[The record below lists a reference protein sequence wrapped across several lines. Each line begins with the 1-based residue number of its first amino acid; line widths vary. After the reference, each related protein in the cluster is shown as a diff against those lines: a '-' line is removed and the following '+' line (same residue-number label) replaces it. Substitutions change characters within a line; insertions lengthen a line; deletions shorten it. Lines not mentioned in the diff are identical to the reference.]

1 MSRLR
6 RAAADFGMLFLLP
19 ATIAL
24 LPWRV
29 GFALLKRLAR
39 SPRLLRA
46 ATDPAWEAARPY
58 LGAADEL
65 DWKFRF
71 RLLRL
76 VDHADVYLALL
87 RGRRWRARNLVAHGD
102 WPAPGAGVL
111 LTFHWGAG
119 WWIWPE
125 LGAHGIAAHFLARQP
140 QGRSLGLTRVS
151 HAFGRL
157 REWAMHRSGGAGAL
171 FTGGSSAKI
180 AEAFAQRHAVVG
192 MLDLPPA
199 AGQRALPVT
208 VLGREARFP
217 YGLLRLAAAA
227 NVPVTLFSVGL
238 NVADGTRDMRIE
250 TLPAGLAPEAAL
262 ARYAAHLDA
271 RLRDTPA
278 YWQIW
283 REAAALFTPAAGCA
297 GDAAPY
303 NTDTHPLAD
312 GAASGST
319 ARRTSP

>member
-6 RAAADFGMLFLLP
+6 RAAADLGMLFLLP
-19 ATIAL
+19 AGIAL

-39 SPRLLRA
+39 SPRLFRA
-46 ATDPAWEAARPY
+46 ATDPAWDAARPY
-58 LGAADEL
+58 LGAAHEPEF
-65 DWKFRF
+65 KFRF

-76 VDHADVYLALL
+76 VDHVDVYLALL
-87 RGRRWRARNLVAHGD
+87 RGRRWRARYLVQRGD

-111 LTFHWGAG
+111 LTYHWGAG
-119 WWIWPE
+119 WWIWPA
-125 LGAHGIAAHFLARQP
+125 LRAHGIAAHFLARQP
-140 QGRSLGLTRVS
+140 QGRSLGLTRLS

-157 REWAMHRSGGAGAL
+157 REWSMHRIGGAGAL
-171 FTGGSSAKI
+171 FTGGSAEKI
-180 AEAFAQRHAVVG
+180 AQAFAQGHALVG

-199 AGQRALPVT
+199 PEQRALPVAL
-208 VLGREARFP
+208 LGHEARFP
-217 YGLLRLAAAA
+217 YGLLRLAAGA

-238 NVADGTRDMRIE
+238 DIADGRREIRIE
-250 TLPAGLAPEAAL
+250 TLPAGTAPEAAL

-283 REAAALFTPAAGCA
+283 REAAAVFAPAAGCA

-303 NTDTHPLAD
+303 NTATHSLAD
-312 GAASGST
+312 GAASGPT
-319 ARRTSP
+319 ARRTCP